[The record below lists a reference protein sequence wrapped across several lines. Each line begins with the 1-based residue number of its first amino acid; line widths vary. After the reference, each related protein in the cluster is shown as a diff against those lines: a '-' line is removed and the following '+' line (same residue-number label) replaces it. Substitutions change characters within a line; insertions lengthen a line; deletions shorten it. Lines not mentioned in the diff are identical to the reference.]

1 MSLGTAVGYPNY
13 DSAGTSAFIP
23 EVWSSK
29 LVEKFYDA
37 TVLTHISNTN
47 YEGK

>member
-1 MSLGTAVGYPNY
+1 MGYGIAPGY
-13 DSAGTSAFIP
+13 VDYSSKGKSAFIP
-23 EVWSSK
+23 EVWSTK

-47 YEGK
+47 YEG